1 MLGGNT
7 PSTFLST
14 YLPVYPAIAMSL
26 LNMTNQC
33 LVYSTY
39 LTNWDKNCVSKW
51 WCLFWG
57 VILHILPFCMCLC
70 VCMSPACVN
79 MWVTYMGQHVPMIL
93 QARGQHPVLFLEGQS
108 SYFFKPWSL
117 TGILTCRLGKAGWPA
132 SHSFELTIL
141 ILGL

>member
-14 YLPVYPAIAMSL
+14 YLPVYPSISTSL
-26 LNMTNQC
+26 LSMTEQC

-39 LTNWDKNCVSKW
+39 LNWDEKLCESMMRSVLFGHSECIAFLYVFVCMCNCVD
-51 WCLFWG
+51 
-57 VILHILPFCMCLC
+57 
-70 VCMSPACVN
+70 
-79 MWVTYMGQHVPMIL
+79 QHVPLLL
-93 QARGQHPVLFLEGQS
+93 QVGDQHPELFLEGHS

-132 SHSFELTIL
+132 SYSFDLTIL

>member
-14 YLPVYPAIAMSL
+14 YLPVYPSISTSL
-26 LNMTNQC
+26 LSMTEQC

-39 LTNWDKNCVSKW
+39 LNWDEKLCESMMRSLLLGHSECIAFLYVFVCVYVQLCGSTCPPAFTGKRSTSRVVP
-51 WCLFWG
+51 WG
-57 VILHILPFCMCLC
+57 AFIL
-70 VCMSPACVN
+70 
-79 MWVTYMGQHVPMIL
+79 
-93 QARGQHPVLFLEGQS
+93 
-108 SYFFKPWSL
+108 FFKPWSL

-132 SHSFELTIL
+132 SYSFDLTIL